1 MFRVLFK
8 LGGFNIYSYGALLAL
23 AFVCGTLLA
32 AVRGHKQGI
41 DKNKIMDLSLYI
53 AISSILGARIMFVV
67 MNWNYYMANPLE
79 MVKLWEGGLVFYGGL
94 ICAFIV
100 AVFFL
105 IKNKLSIMK
114 VLDIFAAPLAL
125 GIAIGR
131 IGCFLNGCCY
141 GKISPRFGVS
151 YPALGD
157 PPAFSQ
163 QVADGLISGNARCSL
178 PVLPTQLY
186 LSAACLVIF
195 FFLWRLEQR
204 RNFPGFLFWVFI
216 LFYSFTRFI
225 IESLRYYDANFILS
239 GISVSQW
246 ISLLLMAISAAAIIV
261 GYRRRV

>member
-1 MFRVLFK
+1 
-8 LGGFNIYSYGALLAL
+8 
-23 AFVCGTLLA
+23 
-32 AVRGHKQGI
+32 
-41 DKNKIMDLSLYI
+41 
-53 AISSILGARIMFVV
+53 
-67 MNWNYYMANPLE
+67 
-79 MVKLWEGGLVFYGGL
+79 
-94 ICAFIV
+94 
-100 AVFFL
+100 
-105 IKNKLSIMK
+105 
-114 VLDIFAAPLAL
+114 
-125 GIAIGR
+125 
-131 IGCFLNGCCY
+131 GCFLNGCCY